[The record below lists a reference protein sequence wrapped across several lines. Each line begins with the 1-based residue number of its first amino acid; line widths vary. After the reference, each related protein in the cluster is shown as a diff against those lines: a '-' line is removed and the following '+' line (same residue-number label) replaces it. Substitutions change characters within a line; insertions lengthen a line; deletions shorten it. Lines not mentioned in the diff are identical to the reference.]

1 MRFDKW
7 FRLSEK
13 LVRTICFKVRVPG
26 EPVIYVINFSVWR
39 NRGCTVAKKNTST
52 IWRKFF
58 TEISVQMVSARCL
71 VFSSSKNQEKKV
83 KLATFHVVVVHAVTA
98 KKCTKKRDARAELLF
113 FLIKPIAFL
122 PFSLPPSSSSSSS
135 LSIKLSDVKLFW
147 QPLKDIFSRY
157 SSGPEEF

>member
-26 EPVIYVINFSVWR
+26 EPVICVINFSVWR

-58 TEISVQMVSARCL
+58 TEISVQIVSARCL
-71 VFSSSKNQEKKV
+71 VFSSSKIQRKKSEISH
-83 KLATFHVVVVHAVTA
+83 FSRRSRAVTA

-113 FLIKPIAFL
+113 FLIKPVAFL
-122 PFSLPPSSSSSSS
+122 PFSLPS
-135 LSIKLSDVKLFW
+135 LSDVKLFC
-147 QPLKDIFSRY
+147 QLLKDIFSRY
-157 SSGPEEF
+157 SSDPEEGLFC

>member
-7 FRLSEK
+7 FQLSEK

-83 KLATFHVVVVHAVTA
+83 KLATFHVVVVQWRQRNVQKNVMHVQSYCFSNQTCCFFAVLVA
-98 KKCTKKRDARAELLF
+98 AVVVV
-113 FLIKPIAFL
+113 AFN
-122 PFSLPPSSSSSSS
+122 
-135 LSIKLSDVKLFW
+135 
-147 QPLKDIFSRY
+147 
-157 SSGPEEF
+157 

>member
-7 FRLSEK
+7 FQLSEK
-13 LVRTICFKVRVPG
+13 LVRTICFKVRVQG

-83 KLATFHVVVVHAVTA
+83 KLATFHVVVVQWRQRNVQ
-98 KKCTKKRDARAELLF
+98 KKRDARAELLF
-113 FLIKPIAFL
+113 FLIKPVAFL
-122 PFSLPPSSSSSSS
+122 PFSLSSSSSS
-135 LSIKLSDVKLFW
+135 LLIKLSNVKLFC

-157 SSGPEEF
+157 SSGPEEGLFC